1 MVTSSSSDATV
12 VSSLSRGQLI
22 DVLQDVL
29 KNLDQLSF
37 PFVSALAPSAVALRD
52 SLKVQVG
59 DNLLPQLEDGDT
71 PAIVV
76 VGGSTGAGK
85 STLVN
90 SILGEEVSA
99 AGILRPTTKTPVL
112 VCNPEDQ
119 EVLLKHPLSQIS
131 RMVTSDVVRPAW
143 PWWMPVTW
151 TRYMNP
157 TEPWQR
163 ACWRRQT
170 YGCL

>member
-99 AGILRPTTKTPVL
+99 AGILRPNHQ
-112 VCNPEDQ
+112 NPGAG
-119 EVLLKHPLSQIS
+119 V
-131 RMVTSDVVRPAW
+131 
-143 PWWMPVTW
+143 
-151 TRYMNP
+151 
-157 TEPWQR
+157 
-163 ACWRRQT
+163 
-170 YGCL
+170 

>member
-90 SILGEEVSA
+90 SILVRKSR
-99 AGILRPTTKTPVL
+99 LQVFCRPTTKTPVL

-131 RMVTSDVVRPAW
+131 RRLLPTSSRPAW
-143 PWWMPVTW
+143 PWWTPVIW

>member
-12 VSSLSRGQLI
+12 C
-22 DVLQDVL
+22 VLPQPRSAYRCTARCTQ
-29 KNLDQLSF
+29 KFRSASF

-90 SILGEEVSA
+90 SILGTEVSA

-131 RMVTSDVVRPAW
+131 RMVTSTSSRPAW
-143 PWWMPVTW
+143 PG
-151 TRYMNP
+151 
-157 TEPWQR
+157 
-163 ACWRRQT
+163 
-170 YGCL
+170 GCQ